1 MEAEL
6 THVGDEDLLA
16 RWQRAP
22 GEPDARRAAAE
33 LLGRYRQRIYRW
45 CRRYVR
51 DHEQALDLAQDVLL
65 TAFQH
70 LDGLPPGTC
79 FGAWVYTVTR
89 NRCLV
94 EIRRLRVRATEPA
107 DLDAVPDAARDPE
120 EQLLEDLAEER
131 FLDLVHR
138 TLDPLEQEAIAL
150 RCFERL
156 PVDEVTA
163 ILELTSAAGARG
175 LLQRARRKLRAAL
188 ARAERADRGD
198 GRTGT

>member
-1 MEAEL
+1 MDAGYEHL
-6 THVGDEDLLA
+6 PDEELLA
-16 RWQRAP
+16 CWRRAP
-22 GEPDARRAAAE
+22 DGPEPRRAAAE
-33 LLGRYRQRIYRW
+33 LLGRYRLRIYRW

-51 DHEQALDLAQDVLL
+51 DHEQALDLTQDVLL
-65 TAFQH
+65 TAWQH
-70 LDGLPPGTC
+70 LGSLPPGTC

-94 EIRRLRVRATEPA
+94 EIRRRRVRATGPA
-107 DLDAVPDAARDPE
+107 DLDAVPDAAHDPE
-120 EQLLEDLAEER
+120 QQLLEDLAEER

-188 ARAERADRGD
+188 EREGRAGRGD

>member
-79 FGAWVYTVTR
+79 FGAWVCTVTR

-94 EIRRLRVRATEPA
+94 ELRRGRVRRTVPA
-107 DLDAVPDAARDPE
+107 DLDAVPAPARDPE
-120 EQLLEDLAEER
+120 QELLETLAEER
-131 FLDLVHR
+131 FLELVHR
-138 TLDPLEQEAIAL
+138 TLDPLEQEAICL

-156 PVDEVTA
+156 PVEQVTA
-163 ILELTSAAGARG
+163 VLELTSATGARG
-175 LLQRARRKLRAAL
+175 LLQRARRKLRAAMEREDR
-188 ARAERADRGD
+188 ARRGD
-198 GRTGT
+198 GRTGS